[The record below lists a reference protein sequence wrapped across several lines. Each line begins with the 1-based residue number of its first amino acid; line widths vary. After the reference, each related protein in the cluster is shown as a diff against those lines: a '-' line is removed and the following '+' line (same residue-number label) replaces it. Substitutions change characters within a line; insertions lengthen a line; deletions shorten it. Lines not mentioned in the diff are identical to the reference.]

1 MRNNYHTK
9 NEIIYQIKT
18 DTTLTSDINLELL
31 LKCVESDVVFYL
43 PDPNIFLEYLK
54 NYSSIIIE
62 KYKKINTIY
71 VVVEDNFDKKSEVY
85 KTISLANIKIVK
97 PEDLDYPDNNSIVI
111 FDDLK
116 NISNFNEFIK
126 LKELELSQYIHIF
139 GFTTSPFFF
148 YDLYTSTDAKY
159 SVYTPLI
166 YGHNLRWYYKRSFEN
181 TEIVLY
187 KKIEEEL
194 YISKAGEINK
204 DIVELSKIIN
214 RLKASTN
221 ESEKYLGN
229 RMMFLLCNGLFKTN
243 FVIEVLLKEEIFLSL
258 KKEIVILQFTSNK
271 LSKLINEIMN
281 TEANNIIMLFGSSD
295 VLDVVFSILKYEM
308 TNTSCGNNF
317 KSSDDTKKM
326 EIQLRTELKKKI
338 HLLNYNELKEDDLAD
353 LIICYDYK
361 PIHNKSKKIIFNSES
376 KKDLYENLKTFEGKI
391 ENEIRKTLKVPDIL
405 NKKNMKID
413 FHKNYKLK
421 IHSNNNVDYKRLN
434 NENLFQ
440 VNTID
445 VRRNIIYIDKQH
457 NYSFVGFKVQKSLD
471 EAVEFEFIKP
481 NCDTIS
487 LSVDG
492 FELGNVVDYKTFV
505 NGHKIICPTFVY
517 FKRDVIVFYCF
528 NKEMNLKIKISV
540 SCMEEYIF
548 VEKNEF
554 ILNFYLCL
562 NRKPKIYMAQNVGII
577 MRKWSSIYNMK
588 SKDRYDLC
596 ENVIWNRCSIEDIPF
611 VKNKD
616 DIKVSINLKNNPDF
630 SKIKDIIVR
639 NRIRS
644 KDMNYNKSKDMNYNK
659 SKETNYNKSKDMNYN
674 SNKFKEDLENRKVKL
689 YDVIDCVISLFT
701 RFSKIKILF
710 SNFNTNTTSGLSTK
724 QIYDYFSNRSFE
736 DFFYIMCL
744 VSQKERYIAYNIREE
759 DCHIISNSNI
769 YCMVNYLLGSIN
781 KRFQNVVEKIRSFK
795 ESTNDIQT
803 KKIRQVIVTP
813 LTIIYKMPVSFESNR
828 ILREFDYEKFLRV
841 SLREEDLKTK
851 IRDTANKDQ
860 NCIYNY
866 YRNILNDGLFMGSR
880 KYFFVAMTTS
890 QMKLHNA
897 WFLTPYFSN
906 NILIGPDYIRN
917 WLGDFSEIKNIGK
930 YAMRLGQALSS
941 TIPTVDIDKFIEIED
956 NIKNSFN
963 FSDGVGVISFTYA
976 MILAEKLGL
985 EIVPSAFQIRFGGYK
1000 GVIVAHPINEE
1011 DMKFFNNFNIDD
1023 QIGQGVLNLLLSDRN
1038 LVCKRKKFEGN
1049 DNNEPGIEFGD
1060 ENKLILGLGNVKESD
1075 IVLVLRKSMRK
1086 FNSKHRNMECITH
1099 SSCNPCYLNRQ
1110 IINLL
1115 EGLGISISIFLEH
1128 QDKYVIKILS
1138 EVHANPIQYIRKF
1151 FGGLPLKTNV
1161 KDLKIFKKLLVQIS
1175 NKIVRDLYKKNKILI
1190 ENGAV
1195 LMGTLDELM
1204 VLKENEVFIKVRKD
1218 VVGRYDNFIVDGEYF
1233 IVIGPAIILKNP
1245 CLHPGDVRLVYGV
1258 NRPELSFMRDVLVFN
1273 QVGDRPIPNMC
1284 SGSDLDGD
1292 MYTVIWEKSLI
1303 PKYFHEPSLYEDQTF
1318 LSKEIVCLKDIVNFY
1333 IRYIRNYHLGS
1344 IAHAHMV
1351 YCDLH
1356 DVKSEN
1362 AKLLAELFNKSIDF
1376 PRTGFIASVPESL
1389 IPLNYPDFIQI
1400 SGNIYPSFKSLGILF
1415 RRSYSTVMN
1424 TNLKCECKECLK
1436 RYISGLHVI
1445 QRIVFQGSSIKY
1457 KSINNCQK
1465 YNEYDSNEW
1474 KLETNTFENFKRELY
1489 LMMNKYGFK
1498 KEDDI
1503 LLQFYPEND
1512 ESFYE
1517 NVMSDCKKLFNKQKS
1532 EIKNKKLNLDFLLQ
1546 KSEDCTENINSLPL
1560 AFVDHEEYRF
1570 MYRNL
1575 YDRTNISNNSGF
1587 IYNFKFFINEVR
1599 IIDGKEEFLN
1609 DDDSINFDYKEN
1621 IGSNERKSGKVVV
1634 KNDKIHAFTDTLIYR
1649 KFMNNINRDF
1659 DDLFSEIFNLLFLI
1673 EFFDSKS
1680 FDLVFV
1686 FFLFLQ
1692 SKVKSNDKLEISK
1705 ILYRIS
1711 REFYAN
1717 PTNETL
1723 IFFIHKEMCKSN
1735 STFYLINYKE
1745 NMRSVEVHNQYSLNN
1760 EDIKLLIDKIARS
1773 LSTVAYLLIFDLN
1786 LVQKYISIKENNEE
1800 NYKKNSASQNYKKKG
1815 GYGDIILKGMFDTSD
1830 ELKLERY
1837 LGIKHTIH
1845 KDIDVFTPKL
1855 MNKGFCEMETH
1866 KINVKEF
1873 FINSYFN
1880 CLYSKIQKID
1890 KQKQEFNKHLIT
1902 ITVVPGKFY
1911 IYDVPNNYINEI
1923 LTIENLSS
1931 SLQFYKRMYNE
1942 DNKTYLKGYFFNT
1955 NELIDQET
1963 REDYMKKKNIIFKN
1977 TTTLYTFS
1985 MVFNNA
1991 RYQIYYNLVDDKFII
2006 KYITKGRCVAG
2017 KVFVINDGDK
2027 KIKDV
2032 SFEIMYEEIILKD
2045 EFTNMSNDESKIFS
2059 TDLIS
2064 IKNEEYLV
2072 SKTLNN
2078 CRNFRFEIDVKL
2090 SVDGENSLELINR
2103 RIYTGSRDIFTLE
2116 CFHKRLVVSSTTTNN
2131 GRDVSDVSQFM
2142 KLFEKSWENFV
2153 KYYS

>member
-1 MRNNYHTK
+1 
-9 NEIIYQIKT
+9 
-18 DTTLTSDINLELL
+18 
-31 LKCVESDVVFYL
+31 
-43 PDPNIFLEYLK
+43 
-54 NYSSIIIE
+54 
-62 KYKKINTIY
+62 
-71 VVVEDNFDKKSEVY
+71 
-85 KTISLANIKIVK
+85 
-97 PEDLDYPDNNSIVI
+97 
-111 FDDLK
+111 
-116 NISNFNEFIK
+116 
-126 LKELELSQYIHIF
+126 
-139 GFTTSPFFF
+139 
-148 YDLYTSTDAKY
+148 
-159 SVYTPLI
+159 
-166 YGHNLRWYYKRSFEN
+166 
-181 TEIVLY
+181 
-187 KKIEEEL
+187 
-194 YISKAGEINK
+194 
-204 DIVELSKIIN
+204 
-214 RLKASTN
+214 
-221 ESEKYLGN
+221 
-229 RMMFLLCNGLFKTN
+229 
-243 FVIEVLLKEEIFLSL
+243 
-258 KKEIVILQFTSNK
+258 
-271 LSKLINEIMN
+271 
-281 TEANNIIMLFGSSD
+281 
-295 VLDVVFSILKYEM
+295 LDVVFSILKYEM
-308 TNTSCGNNF
+308 TNTSCGKNF
-317 KSSDDTKKM
+317 KSSDDTKEM
-326 EIQLRTELKKKI
+326 EIQLSTDLKKRIRFLNYSELKG
-338 HLLNYNELKEDDLAD
+338 DTVPDLF
-353 LIICYDYK
+353 ICYDYK
-361 PIHNKSKKIIFNSES
+361 PIHNKSKKIILNPES
-376 KKDLYENLKTFEGKI
+376 KKDLYENIKTFEGKI
-391 ENEIRKTLKVPDIL
+391 ENEIRKTLKVPDML
-405 NKKNMKID
+405 NNKNKKTD
-413 FHKNYKLK
+413 LSKNYTLK
-421 IHSNNNVDYKRLN
+421 VHSHNNVEYKSLN
-434 NENLFQ
+434 NENLFV
-440 VNTID
+440 VNDID
-445 VRRNIIYIDKQH
+445 ARRNIIYIEKQH
-457 NYSFVGFKVQKSLD
+457 NFSFVGFKVQESLD
-471 EAVEFEFIKP
+471 RAVEFEFIKP
-481 NCDTIS
+481 NHDTIS
-487 LSVDG
+487 LSAEG
-492 FELGNVVDYKTFV
+492 FEIGNVVDYKTFV
-505 NGHKIICPTFVY
+505 NGHKIICPTFVF
-517 FKRDVIVFYCF
+517 FKRDVIVFYSF
-528 NKEMNLKIKISV
+528 NKNMNLKIKISV
-540 SCMEEYIF
+540 SCMEDYIF
-548 VEKNEF
+548 IEKNELV
-554 ILNFYLCL
+554 LNFYFCL
-562 NRKPKIYMAQNVGII
+562 NRKPKIYMAQNVNSIT
-577 MRKWSSIYNMK
+577 RKWSLINNMR
-588 SKDRYDLC
+588 SKERYDLC
-596 ENVIWNRCSIEDIPF
+596 ESAIWNRCSIEDISF
-611 VKNKD
+611 VKNRD
-616 DIKVSINLKNNPDF
+616 DIKISINLRNNPDH
-630 SKIKDIIVR
+630 SKIKEIIVR
-639 NRIRS
+639 NRI
-644 KDMNYNKSKDMNYNK
+644 KSKDL
-659 SKETNYNKSKDMNYN
+659 NYN
-674 SNKFKEDLENRKVKL
+674 SNKTKEELEKRKVKL

-701 RFSKIKILF
+701 RFPKIKMLF
-710 SNFNTNTTSGLSTK
+710 SNFNSSGTPGLSTQ
-724 QIYDYFSNRSFE
+724 QIYDYFANRPFE

-759 DCHIISNSNI
+759 DCAIISNSNI
-769 YCMVNYLLGSIN
+769 YCMVNYLLGVIN
-781 KRFQNVVEKIRSFK
+781 KRFINVGEKVRNFK
-795 ESTNDIQT
+795 ESANDVQPR
-803 KKIRQVIVTP
+803 KIRQVIITP

-941 TIPTVDIDKFIEIED
+941 TIPTVDIDKYIEIED
-956 NIKNSFN
+956 NIKKSFN

-985 EIVPSAFQIRFGGYK
+985 ENVPSAFQIRFGGYK

-1011 DMKFFNNFNIDD
+1011 DTKFFENFNIDK

-1038 LVCKRKKFEGN
+1038 LVCKRKKYEES
-1049 DNNEPGIEFGD
+1049 DKYTDEIEFGD
-1060 ENKLILGLGNVKESD
+1060 ENKLIEGLGTAKESD

-1115 EGLGISISIFLEH
+1115 EGLGISISTFLEH
-1128 QDKYVIKILS
+1128 QDNYVLKILS
-1138 EVHANPIQYIRKF
+1138 EVHANPIKYIRKF
-1151 FGGLPLKTNV
+1151 YGGLPLKNNV

-1204 VLKENEVFIKVRKD
+1204 VLKENEVFIRVKKD
-1218 VVGRYDNFIVDGEYF
+1218 AVGRYDNFIVDGDYCT
-1233 IVIGPAIILKNP
+1233 VIGPAIILKNP

-1292 MYTVIWEKSLI
+1292 MYTVIWEKTLI
-1303 PKYFHEPSLYEDQTF
+1303 PKFFHEPSLYEDQTF

-1389 IPLNYPDFIQI
+1389 IPLNYPDFLQI
-1400 SGNIYPSFKSLGILF
+1400 RGNIYPSFKSLGVLF
-1415 RRSYSTVMN
+1415 RRSFSTVMN
-1424 TNLKCECKECLK
+1424 TNLKCECKDCLK
-1436 RYISGLHVI
+1436 RYISGLHGI

-1457 KSINNCQK
+1457 KIIKTCDKNNDF
-1465 YNEYDSNEW
+1465 DSNEW
-1474 KLETNTFENFKRELY
+1474 KSEKNFYENFKRELY
-1489 LMMNKYGFK
+1489 SMMSKYGFK

-1512 ESFYE
+1512 EQFYE
-1517 NVMSDCKKLFNKQKS
+1517 NVMADCKKLFNKHRA
-1532 EIKNKKLNLDFLLQ
+1532 EIKNKKLNLNILL
-1546 KSEDCTENINSLPL
+1546 KRSENCTENLNSLPL
-1560 AFVDHEEYRF
+1560 AFVDHDGYGF
-1570 MYRNL
+1570 IYRNL
-1575 YDRTNISNNSGF
+1575 FDRSNTMNNSGF
-1587 IYNFKFFINEVR
+1587 IYNSKFFINEVR
-1599 IIDGKEEFLN
+1599 IKDGKEDIVN
-1609 DDDSINFDYKEN
+1609 DDDSLNFDYKEN
-1621 IGSNERKSGKVVV
+1621 IGGNERKSGKIIV
-1634 KNDKIHAFTDTLIYR
+1634 KNDRIHAFADTLIYR

-1659 DDLFSEIFNLLFLI
+1659 DESFSEIFNLLFLI

-1680 FDLVFV
+1680 FDLVLV

-1705 ILYRIS
+1705 VLYRVS
-1711 REFYAN
+1711 REFYVN
-1717 PTNETL
+1717 PTDETL
-1723 IFFIHKEMCKSN
+1723 IFFIHKEICKSN
-1735 STFYLINYKE
+1735 GNFYLINYKE
-1745 NMRSVEVHNQYSLNN
+1745 KVNTVEIQNQYALNH
-1760 EDIKLLIDKIARS
+1760 EDIKLVIDKIARS

-1786 LVQKYISIKENNEE
+1786 LVQKYISIKETNEE
-1800 NYKKNSASQNYKKKG
+1800 NYQKNSAIQNYKKKG

-1830 ELKLERY
+1830 ELKLEKY
-1837 LGIKHTIH
+1837 LGVKHTIH

-1880 CLYSKIQKID
+1880 CLYSRIQRID
-1890 KQKQEFNKHLIT
+1890 KYNNHLIT

-1911 IYDVPNNYINEI
+1911 IHDVPNNYLNEI

-1931 SLQFYKRMYNE
+1931 SLQFYKRMFNE

-1985 MVFNNA
+1985 MVFNSV
-1991 RYQIYYNLVDDKFII
+1991 RYQIYYDLVDDKLII
-2006 KYITKGRCVAG
+2006 RYITKGRCVAG

-2027 KIKDV
+2027 QDKDV
-2032 SFEIMYEEIILKD
+2032 SFEIMYEEIILKND
-2045 EFTNMSNDESKIFS
+2045 YTNMSSEETKIFN
-2059 TDLIS
+2059 TDFIS
-2064 IKNEEYLV
+2064 IKEEGFVV
-2072 SKTLNN
+2072 SRTLNN

-2116 CFHKRLVVSSTTTNN
+2116 CCHKRLVVSSTTTNN
-2131 GRDVSDVSQFM
+2131 GKDVSDVTQFM

-2153 KYYS
+2153 QYYS